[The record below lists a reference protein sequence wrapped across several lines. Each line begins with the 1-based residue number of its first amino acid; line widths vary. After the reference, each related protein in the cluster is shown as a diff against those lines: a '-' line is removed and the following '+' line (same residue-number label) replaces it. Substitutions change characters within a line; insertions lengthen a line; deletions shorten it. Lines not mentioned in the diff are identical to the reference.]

1 VDPVAKLIPAQLD
14 PARLVANRE
23 FVPVP
28 IHRGVEGL
36 DQIRRLQL
44 GPGAPARVALRS
56 RYLHPSPPHLSGRLN
71 ATAAAETGPHP
82 VLVEVTIGGLDE
94 EEFQKHAGEA
104 KRGCP
109 VSRALGAIDVELE
122 ARLA

>member
-1 VDPVAKLIPAQLD
+1 
-14 PARLVANRE
+14 
-23 FVPVP
+23 
-28 IHRGVEGL
+28 
-36 DQIRRLQL
+36 
-44 GPGAPARVALRS
+44 
-56 RYLHPSPPHLSGRLN
+56 
-71 ATAAAETGPHP
+71 
-82 VLVEVTIGGLDE
+82 VTIGGLDE